1 MKPPRF
7 SVIVIVLNGENFLAE
22 ALESIRRQ
30 TTEDWEAI
38 IVDDGSSDHSLD
50 IAFEFQA
57 GQPERIRVLR
67 HQGGSNRGMSA
78 SRNLGF
84 EHARGAFI
92 VNLDHDDTL
101 EPGKLECLHRAL
113 ERHPAAMAAIG
124 PNLRWHDW
132 KADSTTPNSVQD
144 LMVPTDELL
153 EPPGFLPT
161 FLQHSDS
168 TPLGPMIRAEAMREL
183 GGYDSAFTGMHEDQ
197 AFFSRLMLN
206 FPIVVIDDVLHRY
219 RLHQDSCVAITHQ
232 RGRDLQARRF
242 FLKWLEQTLD
252 AQPEKHPEIKTIL
265 AAEMRRTRGWKMRM
279 LKRTLINLRGDRDES
294 HG

>member
-1 MKPPRF
+1 M
-7 SVIVIVLNGENFLAE
+7 IVIVFNGENFLAE
-22 ALESIRRQ
+22 AAESIRRQ

-92 VNLDHDDTL
+92 VNLDHDDTMD
-101 EPGKLECLHRAL
+101 PGKLECLHRAL
-113 ERHPAAMAAIG
+113 ERHPAAMAANG

-132 KADSTTPNSVQD
+132 NPDHSQFGAGSQGSDQPDSGTA
-144 LMVPTDELL
+144 
-153 EPPGFLPT
+153 GFLPT

-168 TPLGPMIRAEAMREL
+168 TPL
-183 GGYDSAFTGMHEDQ
+183 
-197 AFFSRLMLN
+197 
-206 FPIVVIDDVLHRY
+206 
-219 RLHQDSCVAITHQ
+219 
-232 RGRDLQARRF
+232 AR
-242 FLKWLEQTLD
+242 
-252 AQPEKHPEIKTIL
+252 
-265 AAEMRRTRGWKMRM
+265 
-279 LKRTLINLRGDRDES
+279 
-294 HG
+294 